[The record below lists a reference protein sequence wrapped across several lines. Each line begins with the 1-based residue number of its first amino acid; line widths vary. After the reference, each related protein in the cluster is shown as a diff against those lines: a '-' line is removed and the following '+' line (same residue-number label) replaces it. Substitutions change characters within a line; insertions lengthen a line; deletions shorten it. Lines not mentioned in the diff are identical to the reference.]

1 MMTKSIKDMLREKGI
16 KQLEIAKEMEISES
30 HISLIL
36 RGKRRMNID
45 QAYQLATMME
55 VTIDDIYSG
64 LKHQQKV

>member
-1 MMTKSIKDMLREKGI
+1 MTKSIKDMLREKGI